1 MTISISDIQ
10 QIIKIPYTT
19 GPSMVRNTGNVFN
32 TNPSTYHIRQKH
44 LELLAYNT
52 DLYATTVEC
61 QQQGL
66 VSRAAE
72 YCGQKTDSIVDLA
85 KCLEEDIAIMSHGVL
100 QAICFCFPSSWIP
113 SERIGMALT
122 DIHTP
127 VADGERL
134 RAMSQR
140 IAQTMADPEQ
150 GSFRRWVWT
159 ITNSGE
165 LSQHPSRKNNVIPE
179 SIDDLYFRIETQTTA
194 PLGDGV
200 SSLFFVNVDTCPL
213 RELWLSMEI
222 RNKLIDSINSMT
234 DSILAYKNLNHIKNL
249 LNNYDGE

>member
-1 MTISISDIQ
+1 M
-10 QIIKIPYTT
+10 QIEHVVKVPYTT
-19 GPSMVRNTGNVFN
+19 APNMVRNTGAVFN
-32 TNPSTYHIRQKH
+32 TTPDSYFLEQKH

-52 DLYATTVEC
+52 DLYATTTEC
-61 QQQGL
+61 YQQQL
-66 VSRAAE
+66 IPLAAE
-72 YCGQKTDSIVDLA
+72 YCGYKTDSIVDLA
-85 KCLEEDIAIMSHGVL
+85 LHLEEDIAIMSNGIL

-113 SERIGMALT
+113 SERIGQALA

-165 LSQHPSRKNNVIPE
+165 LSQHPNRKSTHQPAN
-179 SIDDLYFRIETQTTA
+179 IDELYFRIETQTTA

-200 SSLFFVNVDTCPL
+200 SSLFFVRVETQPMTPIWADL
-213 RELWLSMEI
+213 GQRKMLL
-222 RNKLIDSINSMT
+222 DSINSMSDAVLT
-234 DSILAYKNLNHIKNL
+234 YKNLHHIKHL
-249 LNNYDGE
+249 LNTLGE